1 MTAIALPHLRKRKR
15 SKPAQAAATVAK
27 VWTAVKVGSFA
38 ARNAKKGAKVWTS
51 FKVVKGVGKGG
62 KKLLLIPIAAG
73 GGIVALKKLRSSGDD
88 EPATPYG
95 SGVGPAA
102 EPSTVTPPKTAP
114 GSAVNGEGA
123 VSSPPAGSENPA
135 TS

>member
-15 SKPAQAAATVAK
+15 SKPAQAAAKIAK
-27 VWTAVKVGSFA
+27 VWTAVKVASMA
-38 ARNAKKGAKVWTS
+38 ARTARKSAKGYGK
-51 FKVVKGVGKGG
+51 VKGRAKFLVV
-62 KKLLLIPIAAG
+62 PIAAG
-73 GGIVALKKLRSSGDD
+73 GGIVALKKFRSSGDD

-123 VSSPPAGSENPA
+123 MSSPPAGSENPA